1 MINSTIRR
9 LTNFATD
16 QTGLLMGTEEVPCFF
31 LACHLKEG
39 LLLEKK
45 NMQIKV
51 SGEQKFTAKKEQ
63 FAVAPTTSGYQ
74 VAYSA
79 NRVDFTLDNDAVVP
93 AGENLVYLGAMTYG
107 WYMLSGNTDDNVNI
121 IL

>member
-1 MINSTIRR
+1 M
-9 LTNFATD
+9 
-16 QTGLLMGTEEVPCFF
+16 QT
-31 LACHLKEG
+31 
-39 LLLEKK
+39 
-45 NMQIKV
+45 KV

-79 NRVDFTLDNDAVVP
+79 NGVDFTLDNDAVVP